1 MSMIVHVIHP
11 CFQDNS
17 GRFLGCCYRTRF
29 DDLLPGPLAEGA
41 VRRCT
46 DDTDGLDVFDDD
58 VPGRDLDA
66 EIAEA
71 GWKTIF

>member
-1 MSMIVHVIHP
+1 MFSGEFRTI
-11 CFQDNS
+11 QDAS
-17 GRFLGCCYRTRF
+17 WDACCYRTRF

-46 DDTDGLDVFDDD
+46 DDTDGLDVFEDDA
-58 VPGRDLDA
+58 PGRDLDA

-71 GWKTIF
+71 GWKKIF